1 MSHVRLTLSCPQPLV
16 EQVVEFL
23 LDHET
28 MIGGFTSLAA
38 HGHGR
43 DFVGATLRERVRG
56 RVQSTLLMAIL
67 PCEDVTPLLQ
77 ELRSQF
83 RAPHLFYWTEPVL
96 DFGDLS

>member
-1 MSHVRLTLSCPQPLV
+1 MSHVRLTLSCPQSLI

-23 LDHET
+23 LEHET

-43 DFVGATLRERVRG
+43 DFASATLRERVRG

-67 PCEDVTPLLQ
+67 PSENVAPLLQ

-83 RAPHLFYWTEPVL
+83 HAPHLFYWTEPVL

>member
-1 MSHVRLTLSCPQPLV
+1 MSHVRLNLSCPQSLI

-23 LDHET
+23 LEHET

-43 DFVGATLRERVRG
+43 DFASATLREKVRG
-56 RVQSTLLMAIL
+56 RVQSTLLTAIL
-67 PCEDVTPLLQ
+67 PAENVAPLLQ
-77 ELRSQF
+77 ELRNQF

>member
-1 MSHVRLTLSCPQPLV
+1 MSHVRLNLSCPQSLI
-16 EQVVEFL
+16 EQLIEFL

-28 MIGGFTSLAA
+28 MIGGFTTLAA

-43 DFVGATLRERVRG
+43 DFASATLREKVRG
-56 RVQSTLLMAIL
+56 RVQSTLLTAIL
-67 PCEDVTPLLQ
+67 PSENVAPLLQ

-96 DFGDLS
+96 DFGGLS